1 MNVVKAVV
9 FLILLVYDNTQNLSY
24 VKINVNV
31 VFTLCS
37 QIVLSTVEG
46 FLNIG

>member
-1 MNVVKAVV
+1 MNVVKAIV
-9 FLILLVYDNTQNLSY
+9 FLILLVYDMQNLSY
-24 VKINVNV
+24 VKINVSV

-37 QIVLSTVEG
+37 HIVLSTVEG